1 MSGKKRNKPTVKANI
16 QRDTSASSVYYKSL
30 RQLGIATIGLTF
42 LELAASLSLF
52 VLFQKYRNLGL
63 AETHLLFVFLQ
74 YAVEF
79 VAGIAALVLS
89 RRRNSIRFFYRVE
102 LISLILVIAIKT
114 AAFCYDRNEYF
125 LDTQLFFI
133 CLILYSIRQL
143 RMDERNQ
150 KRINSASPTVLD
162 LKLTSKDQWFNPLI
176 VGPRFKLDREI
187 SESIDGYLET
197 LATPAPLEINI
208 HGLGDISETMHGAM
222 RDVLR
227 EHYEAEIKRV
237 EHYLETRY
245 RRALL
250 LIGISIVVLEIWIK
264 SNGARDISITKIVMS
279 NIAAFSLW
287 QVGTV
292 FFERKDAHARLL
304 RATIAKA
311 AEIVFL

>member
-1 MSGKKRNKPTVKANI
+1 MSGKKRNNPPARTKAR
-16 QRDTSASSVYYKSL
+16 RDSVTSSVYYRSL
-30 RQLGIATIGLTF
+30 RHLGIVTIVLTILECLASLLLLVLIKKYRDLGLT
-42 LELAASLSLF
+42 EW
-52 VLFQKYRNLGL
+52 
-63 AETHLLFVFLQ
+63 HLLCTFPQ
-74 YAVEF
+74 YAVELA
-79 VAGIAALVLS
+79 AGIAALELS
-89 RRRNSIRFFYRVE
+89 RRRSSIRFFYRVE
-102 LISLILVIAIKT
+102 LILLILVIAIKIAT
-114 AAFCYDRNEYF
+114 YCYDKSEYF
-125 LDTQLFFI
+125 LDAQLFFI
-133 CLILYSIRQL
+133 CLMLYSIRQL
-143 RMDERNQ
+143 RLDERNQ

-187 SESIDGYLET
+187 SESIDSYLET
-197 LATPAPLEINI
+197 LAAPAPLEINI
-208 HGLGDISETMHGAM
+208 HGLGDISETMQGAM

-237 EHYLETRY
+237 KHYLESRY
-245 RRALL
+245 ERALL

-264 SNGARDISITKIVMS
+264 SNGARDISISKIVMS

-292 FFERKDAHARLL
+292 FFERKDANARLL